1 MFMLILFNP
10 DSNEPV
16 LPGTLPIFGL
26 VSLLQLY
33 FIYTFSGAT
42 TAGLVVTGIATTGS
56 LVTVGKAGPTAA

>member
-1 MFMLILFNP
+1 MLILFNP

-33 FIYTFSGAT
+33 FIYTFSICKNTKNRG
-42 TAGLVVTGIATTGS
+42 GGRE
-56 LVTVGKAGPTAA
+56 